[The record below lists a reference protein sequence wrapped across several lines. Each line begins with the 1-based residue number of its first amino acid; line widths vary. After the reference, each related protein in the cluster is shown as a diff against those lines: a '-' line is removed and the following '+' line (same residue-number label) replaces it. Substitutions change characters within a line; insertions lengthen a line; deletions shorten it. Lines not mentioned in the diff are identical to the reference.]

1 MNNILLVALVIGAAI
16 FAPFEAADAQE
27 YEITGTISTQ
37 QISIQQQG
45 VNPGN
50 VPAPQ
55 QDGPP
60 VWDSAQIDGPTG
72 TAAVFYFSAAN
83 GLVTS
88 SSIENVITAPG
99 GQITYNASGNV
110 TFVTQ
115 GSCCEMG
122 HDTGA
127 SLSDNFTFND
137 APNTLQITMTQ
148 QLPFNE
154 GNYLLN
160 YITTI
165 SNAAVSLVQT
175 TASAPEIDPASGV
188 AAITLLIGILLVLH
202 SRHEKKREECNY
214 DWTRQT
220 IDQ

>member
-1 MNNILLVALVIGAAI
+1 
-16 FAPFEAADAQE
+16 
-27 YEITGTISTQ
+27 
-37 QISIQQQG
+37 
-45 VNPGN
+45 
-50 VPAPQ
+50 
-55 QDGPP
+55 
-60 VWDSAQIDGPTG
+60 
-72 TAAVFYFSAAN
+72 
-83 GLVTS
+83 
-88 SSIENVITAPG
+88 
-99 GQITYNASGNV
+99 
-110 TFVTQ
+110 
-115 GSCCEMG
+115 MG